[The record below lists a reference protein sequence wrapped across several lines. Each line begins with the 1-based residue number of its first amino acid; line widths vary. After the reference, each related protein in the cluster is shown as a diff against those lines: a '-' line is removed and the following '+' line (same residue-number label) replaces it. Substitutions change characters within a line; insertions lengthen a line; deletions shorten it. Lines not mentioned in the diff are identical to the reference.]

1 VLLIQ
6 ETALSPTRGGSK
18 GKRRAAQPE
27 LGSAQQAKQAQH
39 VLKRLG
45 RERAQSCPLCLSA
58 TTLACDKLDVMSFAE
73 LKLIMG

>member
-1 VLLIQ
+1 MLLTQ
-6 ETALSPTRGGSK
+6 ESALSPTRGGSK

-27 LGSAQQAKQAQH
+27 VGSGQQARQAQH